1 MRFFIFLTAIYFFAA
16 QSIFGNDN
24 LTGYISNKFNLPTHY
39 VQNALE
45 KAKIDNTVLEKINN
59 QAEEKGWEEYK
70 KIFLNSQK
78 VKNGKSFY
86 KKYKKLL
93 LKAEKRYRIPSKII
107 AAIIGIESDFGK
119 YNPKYNALDS
129 LYTLET
135 KFDRRREYF
144 TNELGSLLE
153 YTYKYK
159 INPTKVMSSYAG
171 AVGIPQFMP
180 SNIFKYA
187 VDFNKDRKIDLV
199 NSMSDAIGSVANFL
213 SNNGYNYGKPTAVV
227 VKNTNKTIG
236 TYTKISTLRN
246 KCVIF
251 PFNIKSGEVKIKK
264 IGQNYWATFKNF
276 DVLKKYNPSD
286 NYALSVLL
294 LSKKIN

>member
-1 MRFFIFLTAIYFFAA
+1 MRFFIFLAVIYFFAP

-24 LTGYISNKFNLPTHY
+24 LTEYISSRFNLPTHY

-45 KAKIDNTVLEKINN
+45 KAKINNTVLEKINN
-59 QAEEKGWEEYK
+59 QSEEKGWEEYK

-78 VKNGKSFY
+78 VKNGKIFY

-93 LKAEKRYRIPSKII
+93 LKAEKRYRIPSEII
-107 AAIIGIESDFGK
+107 AAIIGIESDFGRH
-119 YNPKYNALDS
+119 NPKYNALDS
-129 LYTLET
+129 LYTLAT
-135 KFDRRREYF
+135 KFDRRRGYF

-159 INPTKVMSSYAG
+159 INPNKVLSSYAG

-199 NSMSDAIGSVANFL
+199 NSMSDTIGSVANFL
-213 SNNGYNYGKPTAVV
+213 SKNGYNYGKPTAVV
-227 VKNTNKTIG
+227 VKNANKTIG

-246 KCVIF
+246 KGVIF
-251 PFNIKSGEVKIKK
+251 PFNIKSGEVKINK

-276 DVLKKYNPSD
+276 DVLRKYNPSD
-286 NYALSVLL
+286 NYVLSVLL
-294 LSKKIN
+294 LSKMIK